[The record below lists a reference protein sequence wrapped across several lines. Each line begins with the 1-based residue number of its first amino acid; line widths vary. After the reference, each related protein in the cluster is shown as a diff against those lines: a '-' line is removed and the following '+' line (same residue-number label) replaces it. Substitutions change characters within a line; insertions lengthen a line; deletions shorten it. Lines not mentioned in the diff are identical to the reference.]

1 MKSPFPHAYTKNHA
15 LLGDGVVGFDCSM
28 DAEIWP
34 WLKLEPIAPILVQT
48 ITFWGSVESGMFLG
62 TFDPRKRSALAQTN
76 WECGPPGVGVPV
88 RGRYETS
95 QAGDHRRFALEYFD
109 ADERRVAR
117 MSGQGVVFRTRDFE
131 SWRNDA
137 KEKIVK
143 PEPPAFAYAPPAAL
157 GVATP
162 GECFL
167 APIAPGQTVRVA
179 GLITKARGL
188 IPGHPYI
195 GGSGDHVNSTHMGEI
210 GRQFGDLLLGRQWI
224 NTGGEMVFSHYVE
237 LGSPFEVSLIEHAPE
252 AKTYELLV
260 QQAGHDCT
268 EIRMSYALVS

>member
-1 MKSPFPHAYTKNHA
+1 MKSPFPHAYTKNHVA
-15 LLGDGVVGFDCSM
+15 LGDGRVAFDCSM
-28 DAEIWP
+28 DVDIWP
-34 WLKLEPIAPILVQT
+34 WLKLEPIAPIFVQT

-62 TFDPRKRSALAQTN
+62 TFDPSKRSALAQTD
-76 WECGPPGVGVPV
+76 WLCGAPGVGLPV
-88 RGRYETS
+88 RGRYETH
-95 QAGDHRRFALEYFD
+95 QAGDHRRFALDYFD
-109 ADERRVAR
+109 ADERLVAR

-131 SWRNDA
+131 SWRSDA
-137 KEKIVK
+137 KDKIVK
-143 PEPPAFAYAPPAAL
+143 PEPPAFTHAPPAAL

-167 APIAPGQTVRVA
+167 APLQRSDSVVTK

-210 GRQFGDLLLGRQWI
+210 GRQFGDLLLDRQCS

-237 LGSPFEVSLIEHAPE
+237 LGSPFEVILIAHDPE

-268 EIRMSYALVS
+268 EIRMSYAFAN